1 MREEWVFIL
10 STCSVIVKLRGL
22 WCDMTGD
29 CFKCPHQ
36 WNGWTCLGVTAKKLF
51 TYITCRYLRWL
62 VNSCGSLPREN
73 ECVCVSWCK
82 RVYIHIC
89 WVYRVYMC
97 KQVCS
102 VERLCGWICMHP
114 QLSCVPMSSRI
125 VCAFHLLPEHT
136 CWLWSA
142 AQRWRG
148 SSISMIGEESSSSK
162 YLAKREQP
170 L

>member
-36 WNGWTCLGVTAKKLF
+36 WNGWTCLGVIAKTPF
-51 TYITCRYLRWL
+51 TYITCRYLLYL
-62 VNSCGSLPREN
+62 VNSCGSLPRQN
-73 ECVCVSWCK
+73 ECVCVCVSWCE
-82 RVYIHIC
+82 RVHMYTSTNMQGGY
-89 WVYRVYMC
+89 VYA
-97 KQVCS
+97 
-102 VERLCGWICMHP
+102 
-114 QLSCVPMSSRI
+114 SRTQWCTYEFLYL
-125 VCAFHLLPEHT
+125 CAFRLFPERT
-136 CWLWSA
+136 CRLWST
-142 AQRWRG
+142 AQSWRG
-148 SSISMIGEESSSSK
+148 SFISMIGEQSSSSK

>member
-36 WNGWTCLGVTAKKLF
+36 RNGWTCLGVTAKKLF
-51 TYITCRYLRWL
+51 TYITCRYLL
-62 VNSCGSLPREN
+62 CLLNSCGSLPREKMN
-73 ECVCVSWCK
+73 VCQLIQNSPHSHLLMCTYASMCVH
-82 RVYIHIC
+82 VYSSTS
-89 WVYRVYMC
+89 
-97 KQVCS
+97 Q
-102 VERLCGWICMHP
+102 
-114 QLSCVPMSSRI
+114 SCVGMSSCI
-125 VCAFHLLPEHT
+125 VCAFRLLPEHT

-142 AQRWRG
+142 AERWRG
-148 SSISMIGEESSSSK
+148 SSISMIGEQSSSSK